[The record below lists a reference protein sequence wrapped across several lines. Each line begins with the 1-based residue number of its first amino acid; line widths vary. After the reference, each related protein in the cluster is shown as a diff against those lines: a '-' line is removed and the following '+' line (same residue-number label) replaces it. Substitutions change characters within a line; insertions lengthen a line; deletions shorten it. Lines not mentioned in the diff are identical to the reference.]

1 MELAVSFVQAAAQY
15 GTETILRTYDPNS
28 LGLRDF
34 MRKAEVKGM
43 NNVDLLY
50 VAFVG
55 SSADTDE
62 ELRIIF
68 DEELKRLRL

>member
-1 MELAVSFVQAAAQY
+1 
-15 GTETILRTYDPNS
+15 
-28 LGLRDF
+28 